1 MEELRRK
8 WVMREKVEYE
18 EVKGKIWI
26 KNTRKWTLKISK
38 GKIKGKCNWKEAQVE
53 RAEEGKDEKRESS
66 ELKAQRPH
74 GKHKGKAKN
83 SRGKFIN
90 EKNSRDK
97 RVFRSKEKHPQML
110 YKFFPM
116 KHWMLGKA
124 LKDDRRRRERYKRI
138 RKGAR
143 ESISDAMRC
152 QLPAGRISGEKV
164 YTQVPEEP
172 FFDLSE
178 ILL

>member
-1 MEELRRK
+1 MKNIYETNYDANKLKKKGRYGRVEKKIRDERKSGIRR
-8 WVMREKVEYE
+8 
-18 EVKGKIWI
+18 
-26 KNTRKWTLKISK
+26 
-38 GKIKGKCNWKEAQVE
+38 GKIKGKCNWKEAPVE

-116 KHWMLGKA
+116 K
-124 LKDDRRRRERYKRI
+124 
-138 RKGAR
+138 
-143 ESISDAMRC
+143 
-152 QLPAGRISGEKV
+152 Q
-164 YTQVPEEP
+164 
-172 FFDLSE
+172 
-178 ILL
+178 